1 MKRFALIAAIFL
13 AVSGVA
19 VAQQDMGNVPS
30 AGATYTTGVVEANAV
45 DSITIREDDGRVLT
59 FLIDGKT
66 VGALGHAA
74 GSRVRINFHR
84 NELDQGVADEIQGVS
99 SGNEMAA
106 VAEAKVV
113 TEPVL
118 PSGPPIEET
127 KVAVAEP
134 APEPVV
140 IEPAPAPEPAY
151 TEPLPATGSRLFEL
165 GLLGLLALSAATV
178 VRFAR

>member
-19 VAQQDMGNVPS
+19 VAQQDMGNVS
-30 AGATYTTGVVEANAV
+30 AAGATYTTGVVEANAV

-66 VGALGHAA
+66 VGALGHSA
-74 GSRVRINFHR
+74 GSRVRIDFHR

-118 PSGPPIEET
+118 PSGPPIEEET
-127 KVAVAEP
+127 QVAVAEP
-134 APEPVV
+134 EPEPVV
-140 IEPAPAPEPAY
+140 IETAPEPAY

-178 VRFAR
+178 IRFAR

>member
-1 MKRFALIAAIFL
+1 MKRIVLIAALFL

-30 AGATYTTGVVEANAV
+30 SGATFTTGVVEANAV
-45 DSITIREDDGRVLT
+45 DSITIREDDGRVIT
-59 FLIDGKT
+59 FLIDDKT
-66 VGALGHAA
+66 VGALGHSA
-74 GSRVRINFHR
+74 GTRVRVNFHR
-84 NELDQGVADEIQGVS
+84 NDLDQGVADEIQGAG
-99 SGNEMAA
+99 SGAQMEAT
-106 VAEAKVV
+106 AEAKVIAD
-113 TEPVL
+113 PVL

-134 APEPVV
+134 AP
-140 IEPAPAPEPAY
+140 APAVETAPEEPAY
-151 TEPLPATGSRLFEL
+151 TEPLPATASHLFEL